1 LQPRC
6 LFRTATNEENDEM
19 KRLACWAI
27 LGCLLAA
34 PSPLP
39 GYAQSTLKPA
49 PPILTESLVG
59 RDLYVSYCA
68 GCHGSEGK
76 GDGPVGRALNVRPAD
91 LTTIARRY
99 GSYQPAL
106 VEATLNG
113 TRPQEPS
120 TAHGTREMPIWGA
133 LFRQLDTKESVARVR
148 VQNLVKY
155 VQTIQTPP

>member
-1 LQPRC
+1 VSN
-6 LFRTATNEENDEM
+6 NEEDDEVM
-19 KRLACWAI
+19 RLAYWVVPS
-27 LGCLLAA
+27 CLLAA
-34 PSPLP
+34 AWSAAVH
-39 GYAQSTLKPA
+39 AQSTLKPG

-68 GCHGSEGK
+68 GCHGAEGK

-113 TRPQEPS
+113 TRAKEPS
-120 TAHGTREMPIWGA
+120 TAHGTREMPIWGV
-133 LFRQLDTKESVARVR
+133 LFRQLDAKESVARVR

-155 VQTIQTPP
+155 VESIQTAP